1 MKCLRLFLLLASLL
15 ASASPAYA
23 HFPWVTISDEGKVT
37 YFFGEN
43 PADRMYKL
51 PGPIAKCDVHAV
63 TAKGAKQTVTLH
75 SVETD
80 QLIGRQSS
88 DRVDPATTLQSQVT
102 FGIYHGSRL
111 EYYTVHVGGKLPTS
125 KDDAANSATDQDLK
139 TLLVDTDNGIDAY
152 VLWKGKPLADADV
165 HLFCEE
171 GHEEATA
178 KTDQDGKVSFTDKE
192 VEEGLNGIMV
202 GHTVK
207 DESGLIGDQ
216 KYDSASHYL
225 TVTFH
230 DPEETTK

>member
-1 MKCLRLFLLLASLL
+1 MKCLRIFLLLIGLS

-23 HFPWVTISDEGKVT
+23 HFPWVTISEEGKVT

-43 PADRMYKL
+43 PADRTYKL
-51 PGPIAKCDVHAV
+51 PGPIAKCDVELV
-63 TAKGAKQTVTLH
+63 SPKGTKQKVTLH

-80 QLIGRQSS
+80 DFVGRQSS
-88 DRVDPATTLQSQVT
+88 ENVDANATLQSQVT

-125 KDDAANSATDQDLK
+125 REDAAQTAPQQDLK
-139 TLLVDTDNGIDAY
+139 TLLVDTDNGVDAY
-152 VLWKGKPLADADV
+152 VLWKGKPLADTEV

-171 GHEEATA
+171 GHEEASA
-178 KTDQDGKVSFTDKE
+178 KTDQNGKVTFTDKQ
-192 VEEGLNGIMV
+192 VEDGLNGIMV
-202 GHTVK
+202 GHTVQ
-207 DESGLIGDQ
+207 DEKGSIGDQ

-230 DPEETTK
+230 DPEETEK